1 MFVHCS
7 ESLGLDS
14 VNALDSESAFD
25 CVLSTFAFVDS
36 VIVFESAL
44 DSALASGSVGLD
56 SMLIFES
63 ALDSVDS
70 LFLRVAFSRI
80 LSRFCV
86 LRCFFAKR
94 GIPLSPLSP
103 APKKPPLFLLR
114 FACKPSARQTGR
126 EPRCIRF

>member
-44 DSALASGSVGLD
+44 ESLD
-56 SMLIFES
+56 SVLPRIS

-80 LSRFCV
+80 FSNFLESRVC
-86 LRCFFAKR
+86 AKR
-94 GIPLSPLSP
+94 KGVYPLPAPLSPEK
-103 APKKPPLFLLR
+103 AAAV
-114 FACKPSARQTGR
+114 FAALCLQAFGTANGESASL
-126 EPRCIRF
+126 ILV

>member
-44 DSALASGSVGLD
+44 DSALASESVGLD

-94 GIPLSPLSP
+94 DIPLSPHSQSP
-103 APKKPPLFLLR
+103 EKAAAVFAALCLQAFGTANGERASLFR
-114 FACKPSARQTGR
+114 F
-126 EPRCIRF
+126 

>member
-44 DSALASGSVGLD
+44 ESLD
-56 SMLIFES
+56 SVLPRIS

-70 LFLRVAFSRI
+70 LFPRVAFSRI

-94 GIPLSPLSP
+94 DIPLSPLSP

-126 EPRCIRF
+126 VPRSFRF